1 MLNTPLPRDVSAM
14 PPSATWRERRRR
26 RRVPFVTSA
35 SLRPVA
41 QHVFDLDPTS
51 EHEAIAEQLVVVQ
64 DVSLDGLGLR
74 SRLPLDV
81 CSQYRI
87 NCEDRNV
94 FLRSSRLRVISC
106 RRGRDGLYEIG
117 AQLCDGR

>member
-1 MLNTPLPRDVSAM
+1 MLNTPLPRDVNVM
-14 PPSATWRERRRR
+14 PSATWRERRRR
-26 RRVPFVTSA
+26 RRLTVVTSA

-41 QHVFDLDPTS
+41 QHVFDTADSAP
-51 EHEAIAEQLVVVQ
+51 HEAVADQLVIVH
-64 DVSLDGLGLR
+64 DVSLDGVGLR

-81 CSQYRI
+81 CAQYRI

-94 FLRSSRLRVISC
+94 FLRSSRLRVVSC

-117 AQLCDGR
+117 AQLCNGR

>member
-1 MLNTPLPRDVSAM
+1 MLNTPLPRDLNVL
-14 PPSATWRERRRR
+14 PSATWRERRRR
-26 RRVPFVTSA
+26 RRLTVVTSA

-41 QHVFDLDPTS
+41 QHVFDATDEGPQD
-51 EHEAIAEQLVVVQ
+51 AVAEQLVIVH

-81 CSQYRI
+81 CAQYRI
-87 NCEDRNV
+87 HCEDRNV
-94 FLRSSRLRVISC
+94 FLRNSRLRVVSC

-117 AQLCDGR
+117 AQLCNGR